1 METDVVDKKFNI
13 NNVKQYAFKLAE
25 DKLNKKLSNGEILS
39 KKILKKYEKDS
50 KIIVEVFFKVKED
63 ITDYLD
69 ISNYDISKQDEEE

>member
-50 KIIVEVFFKVKED
+50 KIIVEVFFKAKED